1 MNEFGGLFIYL
12 KIDGF
17 VNGWYNVIGYVGEA
31 SSATSY
37 LNIERPIIQYN
48 GTYMEVIYEYGT
60 GIVGLNGIE
69 ENYQLLISDK
79 NYFTTVQDSSGAAI
93 GTITNDHPIEYNV
106 SIKNVEDINSKF
118 TYYTYTVKL
127 DNNTLNAIRTDSTTI
142 YQNGP
147 TLAVLDSNVDLGVE
161 TNPQVC
167 ILNPIS
173 GSNGLDRLPNLK
185 SGSDY
190 VITFSFQYYLA
201 TEGPQY
207 GGDYQKRPIIYNS
220 RKEVVLEAK
229 SVDFKNG
236 KFIFDAAIEDKGD
249 YTLYV
254 PPGIFTLESSGTQIS
269 SGAIVAKYGV
279 GKSDDIEDNDISYY
293 PTETTSLSSIT
304 IVSKF
309 AISAVTASQFK
320 LYKQLEYQQ
329 EEEITGLSIQF
340 DTSTKTKV
348 VVNLPSTI
356 TNVGL
361 DDDVTYILRLFPNA
375 FSQEGSNVAWP
386 SEMQELPIKLL
397 APSDIPVKTVT
408 VSGPTKI
415 TEAGSYT
422 YKVKVSPP
430 RALQNYTLTYECE
443 DPQTD
448 ISLKGNVLTV
458 GAVTDSMNFD
468 LVLVATSVENASKV
482 GRLTVKVSPVT
493 EDIIKVAGIKLDGPT
508 EITSTGTYIYDV
520 SLSPTDTTQQEY
532 YWESSNSN
540 YATFNEGSLV
550 VTSLPSTTEVIT
562 IKAISLV
569 NSDIYGFLKVTLIN
583 NRIKLTSIGI
593 VGPREISVGQS
604 ADYSV
609 LYNPENATIK
619 NFTWDTAKMSDGNAL
634 LQGYSFS
641 NGKLTVAKTYG
652 SGDDIKYVE
661 AGEVI
666 LKVTGPDNLTDQI
679 IVKVKDPSIMSPSYD
694 VTSLDFVGPISINS
708 PGDYSYKPVF
718 EPPTTTAT
726 QVFWSIIDGDYPGIN
741 VSGLGTL
748 QIKELPLY
756 NHDITLRCYSA
767 VRAGIYKDHIISL
780 LANQVDEDA
789 EIGNADYSFG
799 STPTAGVVT
808 SLSSL
813 SINITTSQTVKRKLD
828 ISDIVFNTPDGRE
841 TITGSMGINPSGS
854 GNNKYFNLTL
864 PKVYTDRGNYSM
876 TFPEGFFTIGTE
888 DSRSFTLNFYIKSG
902 DQTESDDHSDS
913 FGGLL
918 AYTRN
923 TKHTRVKDT
932 VIVAEENGFN
942 PSVYLTPS
950 VYYIDSA
957 GDYKVV
963 SDAVVG
969 LTYKYSD
976 QEGTHTGI
984 LESIPYRQGFNI
996 TEELLPIGT
1005 RTFEA
1010 IVTIRFLDLT
1020 VTKHFSLEF
1029 VDIESYDRIVE
1040 DSEYFY
1046 EVTDLT
1052 NTFQEV
1058 KAMYGC
1064 SKITGFEVIQT
1075 IQDND
1080 GIQHKLCDDKIF
1092 DVLRLGNLENVFNEK
1107 FGKKQPHGY
1116 GLYSE
1121 NVFLT
1126 GEFLLSNGKSLLD
1139 ISDTI
1144 TAAVGNVERVQALIA
1159 QTRKDLL
1166 ESFKQTVQS
1175 LNDSLELMNNIS
1187 ESSLLKLENIGADG
1201 IIAVEE
1207 KTVLK
1212 SNWVVCVDVFNK
1224 IQTQIY
1230 NLRETILEDATYD
1243 AVCKANVDLVRAF
1256 YDLNQITQDFLLNI
1270 NLWNQ
1275 PIYDKTDAND
1285 IISINQYFH
1294 DQVRIDS
1301 FVNRSPK
1308 PNKENEPEE
1317 TEEEDPDLEEHIF
1330 ITDYTLKDDIIL
1342 QYSIKE
1348 KEVKYPMYLY
1358 PTTELISRIPQEEQ
1372 ETNGPKFKYEY
1383 KCEKGKVKLNYFY
1396 EKNIFEY
1403 KKVVEEY
1410 QRLLQTVERLL
1421 GKSVSIESL
1430 VEKFRVNGELSAD
1443 SAIRKYM
1450 GNLQDAAMYLGLD
1463 YSTFAMGSA
1472 GIAITNPDLT
1482 YKVNGLTLTG
1492 YINSFLESD
1501 SYNEERKK
1509 LTEEY
1514 NIAKN
1519 KYEEVKK
1526 AFEEVPDSEE
1536 LKKKDL
1542 KKKLEKYLAIY
1553 EAAELALLEQQKNA
1567 VKNGMVLYNQ
1577 DLRNAD
1583 PSMIEVDENTVGD
1596 GDEQLYL
1603 FGDKIKVLTT
1613 ARTKFGIEWYYEV
1626 EFYKYVDDSAGNS
1639 TQQLVK
1645 GYVKSIDLKRLKGNY
1660 TDHML
1665 SLYDQAQSKI
1675 TTQHLSKITQVDEN
1689 HVSIDGTLVNSYQK
1703 NEDGSFAT
1711 DDKGNKLEEPI
1722 YYYILQDNIDTEGN
1736 ITKVP
1741 VQEGIIPLGTQV
1753 TILYQQTA
1761 MFEGDKLNAEFI
1773 QARSL
1778 IAGTFVDGVLDEE
1791 EPYVK
1796 IGVKEKDSDPII
1808 EAVGGDFTLGTK
1820 DRSHLLLSSGEVNEQ
1835 GFATRP
1841 AGLYMYDK
1849 DGNEFAKFTGEQDK
1863 NPLAGIKGVGKEFEQ
1878 QEDTFSLTNYTF
1890 SDVTLL
1896 YGDNATSG
1904 NLVANYIEEVTTPS
1918 RYQPQGITEGATESY
1933 LDISLTSLLKR
1944 NGKNIPFTPT
1954 SVVSGIPRL
1963 NIDYNKHPNGY
1974 IQSSI
1979 ETRIIVYNA
1988 ENNTQ
1993 VDRILVGTAYM
2004 NFLYSNAEFENRYPM
2019 PSLGTTVDQNGT
2031 FYYGGSLIRYFNAT
2045 IVPMQNY
2052 NNRIQIKKGQ
2062 EIKISCVI
2070 KAHLECT
2077 CEGRQQQ
2084 IDTSNLSLYF
2094 SDLGY
2099 DIKLGGFNNKYLCNF
2114 FGNGIVLGSNAFNYF
2129 GAYFSNPDKD
2139 QNTIKPLTFEFQS
2152 NGYGMQYDKENLNT
2166 IFNGFPLRMPYTI
2179 YAGKFEFLSREKGG
2193 DDGYTVKFSIS
2204 DLSHFPQEYEKDTE
2218 GKDKIDEAGNKIPTK
2233 KAADIKWYKNG
2244 ETHASKGG
2252 RYTII
2257 INNIPDVLL
2266 LNPTQS
2272 KQNTFVQAT
2281 GLATS
2286 NGLAYVTV
2294 IDYYYTKGTSGN
2306 TLTIHVATSD
2316 DASGNDR
2323 SFFLKVEYYPGG
2335 QFTGETTSGSIS
2347 GESGT
2352 ITETVYTYADW
2363 KDKEYSKLLWGR
2375 TDVSDDCIKD
2385 PLKYESSLQYEN
2397 WPTLQYHSILD
2408 GIKQATVHQSIYKV
2422 NNPDY
2427 NKSADTEEIYKS
2439 TSSVIENY
2447 KQLFTN
2453 IGGLLYGSAKFDNAE
2468 DLYKRGYNLLK
2479 GCTDATGSAD
2489 EGTTYTDTY
2498 YKNAFG
2504 DYIKMMY
2511 GNNTPSTSNTNA
2523 KTYHDILEELVPI
2536 KNSGASLMGI
2546 EVCSSPG
2553 SQSGVLYVV
2562 LK

>member
-1 MNEFGGLFIYL
+1 MNEFSGLFIYL

-17 VNGWYNVIGYVGEA
+17 VNGWYNIIGYVGEA

-93 GTITNDHPIEYNV
+93 GTITNDRPIEYNV
-106 SIKNVEDINSKF
+106 SIKNVQDINSKF

-127 DNNTLNAIRTDSTTI
+127 DNDTLNAIRTDSTTI

-147 TLAVLDSNVDLGVE
+147 TLAVLDSNVDLSVE
-161 TNPQVC
+161 TNPQGCV
-167 ILNPIS
+167 LNPRS
-173 GSNGLDRLPNLK
+173 GSNGLERLPNLK
-185 SGSDY
+185 SDKNY
-190 VITFSFQYYLA
+190 IITFEFPNYIVS
-201 TEGPQY
+201 EGPQY

-229 SVDFKNG
+229 SVDFENG
-236 KFIFDAAIEDKGD
+236 KFIFDAVIEDKGD

-254 PPGIFTLESSGTQIS
+254 PPGIFTLESYGTQIS

-320 LYKQLEYQQ
+320 LYNQLDQ
-329 EEEITGLSIQF
+329 EITGLSIQF
-340 DTSTKTKV
+340 DASTKTKV
-348 VVNLPSTI
+348 VVKLPSII

-361 DDDVTYILRLFPNA
+361 DDDITYILRLFPNA

-397 APSDIPVKTVT
+397 APSDIPVKTVI

-448 ISLKGNVLTV
+448 ISLNGNILTV

-468 LVLVATSVENASKV
+468 LVLVATSVENTSKV
-482 GRLTVKVSPVT
+482 GRLTVKVSPIT

-508 EITSTGTYIYDV
+508 EITSTGTYTYDV
-520 SLSPTDTTQQEY
+520 SLSPIDTTQQEY

-550 VTSLPSTTEVIT
+550 VTSLPSAAEVIT

-583 NRIKLTSIGI
+583 NKIKLTSIGI

-619 NFTWDTAKMSDGNAL
+619 NFTWATAKMSDGNAL

-641 NGKLTVAKTYG
+641 NGKLTVDKTYG

-679 IVKVKDPSIMSPSYD
+679 LVKVKDPSIISPSYNI
-694 VTSLDFVGPISINS
+694 TSLDFVGPISINS

-718 EPPTTTAT
+718 EPSTTTAT
-726 QVFWSIIDGDYPGIN
+726 QVFWSIIDGDYPGIS

-799 STPTAGVVT
+799 STPAAGVVA

-876 TFPEGFFTIGTE
+876 TFPEGFFIIGTE

-976 QEGTHTGI
+976 QEGTHTGT

-1064 SKITGFEVIQT
+1064 SKVTGFEVIQT

-1107 FGKKQPHGY
+1107 FGKRQPHGY

-1126 GEFLLSNGKSLLD
+1126 GEFLLNNGKSLLD

-1159 QTRKDLL
+1159 QTRSDLL
-1166 ESFKQTVQS
+1166 ESFKQTIQS

-1187 ESSLLKLENIGADG
+1187 ESALLKLENIGADG

-1230 NLRETILEDATYD
+1230 NLRETILEDAAYD

-1301 FVNRSPK
+1301 FVNRQPK
-1308 PNKENEPEE
+1308 PKKEDENPKPEE

-1372 ETNGPKFKYEY
+1372 EPNGPKFKYEY
-1383 KCEKGKVKLNYFY
+1383 KCENGKVKLNYFY

-1443 SAIRKYM
+1443 AAIRKYM

-1501 SYNEERKK
+1501 SYKEERQK

-1519 KYEEVKK
+1519 KYEEVKRD
-1526 AFEEVPDSEE
+1526 FEGVPDNEE

-1553 EAAELALLEQQKNA
+1553 EASELALLEQQKNA

-1613 ARTKFGIEWYYEV
+1613 ARTKFGSEWYYEV
-1626 EFYKYVDDSAGNS
+1626 EFYKYVDDGAGGS

-1675 TTQHLSKITQVDEN
+1675 TTQHLSKITQIDEN
-1689 HVSIDGTLVNSYQK
+1689 HVSIGGTLVNSYQK

-1711 DDKGNKLEEPI
+1711 DNKGNKLEEPI
-1722 YYYILQDNIDTEGN
+1722 YYYTLQENTDTEGN

-1741 VQEGIIPLGTQV
+1741 VQEGVIPLGTQV
-1753 TILYQQTA
+1753 TILYQQVA

-1773 QARSL
+1773 QARHL
-1778 IAGTFVDGVLDEE
+1778 IAGTFVDGVLDENK
-1791 EPYVK
+1791 PYVK
-1796 IGVKEKDSDPII
+1796 IGVKQKESDPII
-1808 EAVGGDFTLGTK
+1808 EAVGGNFTLGTK
-1820 DRSHLLLSSGEVNEQ
+1820 DGSHLLLSSGEVNEQ
-1835 GFATRP
+1835 GFATKP

-1849 DGNEFAKFTGEQDK
+1849 NGNEFAKFTGEYNT
-1863 NPLAGIKGVGKEFEQ
+1863 NPLAEIKGVGKELQEQ
-1878 QEDTFSLTNYTF
+1878 RESLELDQIEF
-1890 SDVTLL
+1890 QKPVLF
-1896 YGDNATSG
+1896 YGNNIISG
-1904 NLVANYIEEVTTPS
+1904 TGSLVADISTSITSN
-1918 RYQPQGITEGATESY
+1918 RYQPQGITEGSSASY
-1933 LDISLTSLLKR
+1933 LDIYLQRLNEYLL
-1944 NGKNIPFTPT
+1944 PT
-1954 SVVSGIPRL
+1954 DYYGTPRL
-1963 NIDYNKHPNGY
+1963 NIDYDKYNSGI

-1979 ETRIIVYNA
+1979 ETRITVYNS
-1988 ENNTQ
+1988 EDGSTVEQ
-1993 VDRILVGTAYM
+1993 LLVGTAYM
-2004 NFLYSNAEFENRYPM
+2004 NFRYLNAR
-2019 PSLGTTVDQNGT
+2019 LGNIDSSPNLNGSFSYKSATVNYFDAN
-2031 FYYGGSLIRYFNAT
+2031 LI
-2045 IVPMQNY
+2045 PMQNY
-2052 NNRIQIKKGQ
+2052 SNRIQVKKGY
-2062 EIKISCVI
+2062 EIEISCVI
-2070 KAHLECT
+2070 KAHLECQ
-2077 CEGRQQQ
+2077 CVGSQSSIESSLKS
-2084 IDTSNLSLYF
+2084 DPLKLNFSNL
-2094 SDLGY
+2094 GY
-2099 DIKLGGFNNKYLCNF
+2099 NIILGGFNNKYLCNF

-2139 QNTIKPLTFEFQS
+2139 QNTVKPLTFEFQS

-2204 DLSHFPQEYEKDTE
+2204 NLSYFPQEYEKDAE
-2218 GKDKIDEAGNKIPTK
+2218 GNYKLDEAGNKKPTK
-2233 KAADIKWYKNG
+2233 DIAEIKWYKNG
-2244 ETHASKGG
+2244 GTHADKGG

-2266 LNPTQS
+2266 LDTTQS

-2335 QFTGETTSGSIS
+2335 HFKGEATGGSIS

-2375 TDVSDDCIKD
+2375 TDVSDDCIKHPENYEDTKED
-2385 PLKYESSLQYEN
+2385 PTGSSLKYIN
-2397 WPTLQYHSILD
+2397 WPALQYHSILD

-2427 NKSADTEEIYKS
+2427 KYSADTKVIYDK

-2447 KQLFTN
+2447 KKLFTN

-2479 GCTDATGSAD
+2479 GCTDATGSAE

-2523 KTYHDILEELVPI
+2523 KTYHDILEELVPV

-2546 EVCSSPG
+2546 KVCSSPG

>member
-1 MNEFGGLFIYL
+1 MNEFSGLFIYL

-93 GTITNDHPIEYNV
+93 GTITNDRPIEYNV
-106 SIKNVEDINSKF
+106 SIKNVQDINSKF

-127 DNNTLNAIRTDSTTI
+127 DNDTLNAIRTDSTTI

-147 TLAVLDSNVDLGVE
+147 TLAVLDSNVDLSVE
-161 TNPQVC
+161 TNPQGCV
-167 ILNPIS
+167 LNPRS
-173 GSNGLDRLPNLK
+173 GSNGLERLPNLK
-185 SGSDY
+185 SDKNY
-190 VITFSFQYYLA
+190 IITFEFSNYIVS
-201 TEGPQY
+201 EGPQY

-220 RKEVVLEAK
+220 RKEVALEAK
-229 SVDFKNG
+229 SVDFENG
-236 KFIFDAAIEDKGD
+236 KFIFDATIEDKGD

-254 PPGIFTLESSGTQIS
+254 PPGIFTLESYGTQIS

-279 GKSDDIEDNDISYY
+279 GKSDDVEDNDISYY

-320 LYKQLEYQQ
+320 LYNQLDQ
-329 EEEITGLSIQF
+329 EITGLSIQF
-340 DTSTKTKV
+340 DASTKTKV

-361 DDDVTYILRLFPNA
+361 DDDVIYTLRLFPNA

-386 SEMQELPIKLL
+386 SEVQELPIKLL

-448 ISLKGNVLTV
+448 ISLNGNILTV

-482 GRLTVKVSPVT
+482 GRLTVKVSPIT

-508 EITSTGTYIYDV
+508 EITSTGTYTYDV
-520 SLSPTDTTQQEY
+520 SLSPIDTTQQEY

-550 VTSLPSTTEVIT
+550 VTSLPSAAEVIT

-583 NRIKLTSIGI
+583 NKIKLTSIGI

-619 NFTWDTAKMSDGNAL
+619 NFTWSTAKMSDGNAL

-641 NGKLTVAKTYG
+641 NGKLTVDKTYG

-666 LKVTGPDNLTDQI
+666 LKVIGPDNLTDQI
-679 IVKVKDPSIMSPSYD
+679 LVKVKDPSIISPSYNI
-694 VTSLDFVGPISINS
+694 TSLDFVGPISINS

-767 VRAGIYKDHIISL
+767 VRSGIYKDHIISL

-864 PKVYTDRGNYSM
+864 PKVYTDRGNYSL

-976 QEGTHTGI
+976 QEGTHTGT

-996 TEELLPIGT
+996 TEELLPIGA

-1064 SKITGFEVIQT
+1064 SKITGFEVVQT

-1107 FGKKQPHGY
+1107 FGKRQPHGY

-1121 NVFLT
+1121 NVYLT

-1159 QTRKDLL
+1159 QTRSDLL

-1230 NLRETILEDATYD
+1230 NLKETILEDATYD

-1308 PNKENEPEE
+1308 PNKEDEPEE

-1383 KCEKGKVKLNYFY
+1383 KSEKGKVKLNYFY

-1403 KKVVEEY
+1403 KKIVEEY

-1501 SYNEERKK
+1501 SYKKERDK

-1514 NIAKN
+1514 NTAKN
-1519 KYEEVKK
+1519 KYEEVKRD
-1526 AFEEVPDSEE
+1526 FEETPDDEE

-1553 EAAELALLEQQKNA
+1553 EASELALLEQQKNA

-1613 ARTKFGIEWYYEV
+1613 ARTKFGSEWYYEV
-1626 EFYKYVDDSAGNS
+1626 EFYKDVKDDTGGS
-1639 TQQLVK
+1639 TRQLVR

-1665 SLYDQAQSKI
+1665 NLYDQAQRKI
-1675 TTQHLSKITQVDEN
+1675 TTQHLSKITQIDEN

-1722 YYYILQDNIDTEGN
+1722 YYYRLQENTDTEGN

-1741 VQEGIIPLGTQV
+1741 VQEGVIPLGTQV
-1753 TILYQQTA
+1753 TILYQQAA

-1773 QARSL
+1773 QARHL
-1778 IAGTFVDGVLDEE
+1778 IAGTFVDGVLDENK
-1791 EPYVK
+1791 PYVK
-1796 IGVKEKDSDPII
+1796 IGVKQKESDPII
-1808 EAVGGDFTLGTK
+1808 EAVGGNFTLGTK
-1820 DRSHLLLSSGEVNEQ
+1820 EGSHLLLSSGEVNEQ
-1835 GFATRP
+1835 GFATKP

-1849 DGNEFAKFTGEQDK
+1849 YGNEFAKFTGEQDK
-1863 NPLAGIKGVGKEFEQ
+1863 NPLAKIKGVGKELQEQ
-1878 QEDTFSLTNYTF
+1878 RGSLELSQIDF
-1890 SDVTLL
+1890 QKPTLF
-1896 YGDNATSG
+1896 YGNNIIGGTGS
-1904 NLVANYIEEVTTPS
+1904 LVADISTSIISN
-1918 RYQPQGITEGATESY
+1918 RYQPQGITEGASSSY
-1933 LDISLTSLLKR
+1933 LDINLQRLNAYLL
-1944 NGKNIPFTPT
+1944 PT
-1954 SVVSGIPRL
+1954 DYYGTPRL
-1963 NIDYNKHPNGY
+1963 NIDYDKYNAGI

-1979 ETRIIVYNA
+1979 ETRITVYNS
-1988 ENNTQ
+1988 EDESIVEQ
-1993 VDRILVGTAYM
+1993 ILVGTAYM
-2004 NFLYSNAEFENRYPM
+2004 NFRYLNAR
-2019 PSLGTTVDQNGT
+2019 LGNIDSSPNLNGS
-2031 FYYGGSLIRYFNAT
+2031 FSYKSAT
-2045 IVPMQNY
+2045 INYYDANLTPMQNY
-2052 NNRIQIKKGQ
+2052 SNRIQVKKGY
-2062 EIKISCVI
+2062 EIEISCVI
-2070 KAHLECT
+2070 KAHLECQ
-2077 CEGRQQQ
+2077 CVGDKSSIESSLQSNPLKLNF
-2084 IDTSNLSLYF
+2084 SNL
-2094 SDLGY
+2094 GY
-2099 DIKLGGFNNKYLCNF
+2099 NIILGGFNNKYLCNF

-2139 QNTIKPLTFEFQS
+2139 QNTVKPLTFEFQS

-2179 YAGKFEFLSREKGG
+2179 YAGKFEFLSRKKGG

-2204 DLSHFPQEYEKDTE
+2204 NLSYFPQEYEKDAE
-2218 GKDKIDEAGNKIPTK
+2218 GNYKLDEAGNKKPTK
-2233 KAADIKWYKNG
+2233 EVAEIKWYKNG
-2244 ETHASKGG
+2244 ETHADKGG

-2266 LNPTQS
+2266 LDPTQS

-2335 QFTGETTSGSIS
+2335 HFKGDVTGGSIS

-2375 TDVSDDCIKD
+2375 TDVSDDCIKYPEKYEDTKDD
-2385 PLKYESSLQYEN
+2385 PTGSSLKYIN

-2422 NNPDY
+2422 KNPDY
-2427 NKSADTEEIYKS
+2427 KNSADTNVIYES
-2439 TSSVIENY
+2439 TSRVIENY

-2489 EGTTYTDTY
+2489 EGTTYTDAY